1 VDYGP
6 VGEEV
11 GVGQSRVG
19 DAWPLT
25 GRLEELVLI
34 NDCFC
39 VGNRSAGVVIV
50 GPAGVG
56 KSRLAAEAALAAAAQ
71 GAVVRW
77 AVATETARNIPLGA
91 FSEWTIGLQDNPLH
105 LVSGVIEAL
114 TAAPDGRQC
123 VVAVDDAHLLDDLS
137 AFVLH
142 QLVLRHRASV
152 IVSIRS
158 GEPVPDAVTAL
169 WKDRLVA
176 LLELQALSCED
187 STELLGRALDGPV
200 DPRCAEAMWKFTGGN
215 VLYLWHLVEQERA
228 AKRLVQRGGT
238 WEWTGTPGV
247 SPTLVGLIETQ
258 VGSVPEA
265 VLEVVD
271 LVAVAEPV
279 EADVLK
285 RLVEPAVIEEAE
297 RRGLIS
303 VTGDRG
309 GVVHV
314 GHPLYGEVRR
324 RQAGPWRVRRLRGR
338 LARSYAEVVTETD
351 VDAVVRLGLLWLESD
366 LPPDAQLFLSA
377 AQASAMRLDLR
388 LVERMADASI
398 RAGGKAEP
406 ALLLAQIML
415 YSDRADEVEE
425 LLTTLQPAS
434 LDDAQLSTMTIL
446 RAANFLWPM
455 ARPQESWDLV
465 EAAFAESNEVV
476 RSALQAFRAGQL
488 AFAARPS
495 EAILLAQKLDLAILP
510 DVAALTAATFA
521 LVLGLGDVGR
531 IEEANSVAAQTR
543 ERAARSREFA
553 YIEVWLTEIHVASL
567 AQAGDLSDAS
577 KVATDFHRDRTDGP
591 GFTQTVSEAIVGMAA
606 AANGRLDA
614 ARRRMVGVLTVFT
627 AMDHS
632 PPMHYR
638 TAIVT
643 AEVLAKLGDPGA
655 AEVSADVE
663 RLRHASFEYLES
675 DRLIAAAW
683 VAAAR
688 GATTSALAAARSA
701 ADFARRHGQHAREV
715 LALQTAT
722 HLGDVSTSSRLS
734 ELSETVQGPRA
745 AAATA
750 FAAALAANDGPAL
763 QAASVQFESF
773 GDLFAAA
780 DVAAHAAVAL
790 RRHDKQGS
798 ALIAAARAQR
808 LSSVCGGAVSPALRE
823 AAQPLPLTR
832 REREVIALVAT
843 GLSNKEIADT
853 LHLSIRSVEG
863 HLYRASART
872 GASSRV
878 ELSALMHELNG

>member
-1 VDYGP
+1 VA
-6 VGEEV
+6 EEV
-11 GVGQSRVG
+11 GVEQSRVG

-34 NDCFC
+34 DDCFG

-56 KSRLAAEAALAAAAQ
+56 KSRLAAEAASAAAAE

-77 AVATETARNIPLGA
+77 AVATETARSIPLGA
-91 FSEWTIGLQDNPLH
+91 FSEWAIGLQDNPLH

-114 TAAPDGRQC
+114 TVVPDGRHC
-123 VVAVDDAHLLDDLS
+123 VVAVDDAHLLDELS

-142 QLVLRHRASV
+142 QLVLRGRASV

-169 WKDRLVA
+169 WKERLVA

-200 DPRCAEAMWKFTGGN
+200 DPGCAEAMWKFTGGN

-228 AKRLVQRGGT
+228 TKRLVRRDGT
-238 WEWTGTPGV
+238 WEWTGKPGV
-247 SPTLVGLIETQ
+247 SPTLLGLIEAQ

-279 EADVLK
+279 EMDVLK
-285 RLVEPAVIEEAE
+285 VLVEPAVIEEAE

-406 ALLLAQIML
+406 ALLLAQILL

-425 LLTTLQPAS
+425 LLTTLEPAS

-465 EAAFAESNEVV
+465 EAAFAESNDVV
-476 RSALQAFRAGQL
+476 RPALQAFRAGQL

-495 EAILLAQKLDLAILP
+495 EAIVLAQQLDLAILP

-531 IEEANSVAAQTR
+531 IEDANSVAAQTR

-553 YIEVWLTEIHVASL
+553 YIEVWLTEIHVAAL

-577 KVATDFHRDRTDGP
+577 TVATDFHRDRTDGP

-614 ARRRMVGVLTVFT
+614 ARRRMVGVLTVFA

-638 TAIVT
+638 TAIVA
-643 AEVLAKLGDPGA
+643 AEVFAKLGDSKA
-655 AEVSADVE
+655 AADVAADMD
-663 RLRHASFEYLES
+663 RLRHSSFEYLES

-722 HLGDVSTSSRLS
+722 HLGDGSTSSRLS
-734 ELSETVQGPRA
+734 DLCATVQGPRA
-745 AAATA
+745 VAAAA
-750 FAAALAANDGPAL
+750 FSAALAATDGPAL
-763 QAASVQFESF
+763 QAASAQFESF

-780 DVAAHAAVAL
+780 DAAAHAAVAL
-790 RRHDKQGS
+790 RRHDKHGS

-808 LSSVCGGAVSPALRE
+808 LASVCGGAVSPALRE

-832 REREVIALVAT
+832 REREIISLVAS
-843 GLSNKEIADT
+843 GMSNKEIADT

-863 HLYRASART
+863 HLYRSSAKT
-872 GASSRV
+872 GASSRM
-878 ELSALMHELNG
+878 ELTALMHEFNG